1 MTKPSDFTLN
11 SDYLSLTQTGS
22 VEGTVIFAAEHFD
35 SGTMYTR
42 TQDFKVPSQPGAVDM
57 FLLSRNGSDY
67 TLGSQIIVSMNA
79 PNFWIITYR
88 LNADTIRVMLR
99 VFLSQIGGYD
109 MPMQTIKVKVS
120 SFKPPNVF

>member
-22 VEGTVIFAAEHFD
+22 EEGMVVFAAEHFD
-35 SGTMYTR
+35 PGTMYTR
-42 TQDFKVPSQPGAVDM
+42 TQDFKVSSQPGAVDM
-57 FLLSRNGSDY
+57 FLLSRNGGEY
-67 TLGSQIIVSMNA
+67 TLGSQIIVSLNT

-88 LNADTIRVMLR
+88 LNANTIRVMLR
-99 VFLSQIGGYD
+99 VFLSQTGGFD
-109 MPMQTIKVKVS
+109 MPMQTIRVKVS